1 MDPLTPSQTHTAPD
15 ARPAA
20 PKPFWARNEHAL
32 IGAVSM
38 LAFLAFWEAAVALEW
53 VNPLFTSSPSRI
65 GRAGYEMFAD
75 GSIYPHL
82 AVSGYEF
89 LVGYGMAIVIGVP
102 LGILMG
108 WYGRINAVLD
118 PFVSA
123 LYATPRIALL
133 PLLMIWFGIGLMSK
147 IAIVFLGAIFPILV
161 NTITGVRTLHAD
173 FVKVARSFGA
183 SDRQIFLTVAL
194 PSSVPLL
201 LTGLRLGLGH
211 ALVGIVVGEMYGAT
225 HGLGFLIATSGARFQ
240 TDKLMVGILLIA
252 ATAAALVAAASSAT
266 AQDWPTRPLTMVVPF
281 AAGASSDILGRILA
295 PRIAEHLG
303 KPVIVENVGGAG
315 GMNGAARVAKAPP
328 DGYQFLVGSTGTLAI
343 NQTLYKNPPYNA
355 ATDFAPVAFIAD
367 QPIVLLARNDL
378 PVGNLAAFI
387 GYVRANQ
394 AKLQFASSGAGTTPH
409 LGCLMLHAAI
419 GVNVTHIPYRGA
431 ALAIQDMIAGQTDY
445 QCTVLSPA
453 LPQIEGK
460 LVKPLALL
468 SRNRSPSLPT
478 LATAHE
484 QGGSPN
490 STCRP
495 GTP

>member
-1 MDPLTPSQTHTAPD
+1 MDALTPSQTDTAAD
-15 ARPAA
+15 AQPTE
-20 PKPFWARNEHAL
+20 PKSFGARNEHAL
-32 IGAVSM
+32 IGTSSM
-38 LAFLAFWEAAVALEW
+38 LIFLAFWEMAVALQW
-53 VNPLFTSSPSRI
+53 VNPLFISSPSRI
-65 GRAGYEMFAD
+65 VHAGYEMFAD

-133 PLLMIWFGIGLMSK
+133 PLIMIWFGIGIMSK

-252 ATAAALVAAASSAT
+252 AAGVALT
-266 AQDWPTRPLTMVVPF
+266 ELLRLIERRFERWRT
-281 AAGASSDILGRILA
+281 
-295 PRIAEHLG
+295 
-303 KPVIVENVGGAG
+303 NVGG
-315 GMNGAARVAKAPP
+315 
-328 DGYQFLVGSTGTLAI
+328 
-343 NQTLYKNPPYNA
+343 
-355 ATDFAPVAFIAD
+355 
-367 QPIVLLARNDL
+367 
-378 PVGNLAAFI
+378 
-387 GYVRANQ
+387 
-394 AKLQFASSGAGTTPH
+394 
-409 LGCLMLHAAI
+409 
-419 GVNVTHIPYRGA
+419 
-431 ALAIQDMIAGQTDY
+431 
-445 QCTVLSPA
+445 
-453 LPQIEGK
+453 
-460 LVKPLALL
+460 
-468 SRNRSPSLPT
+468 
-478 LATAHE
+478 
-484 QGGSPN
+484 
-490 STCRP
+490 
-495 GTP
+495 